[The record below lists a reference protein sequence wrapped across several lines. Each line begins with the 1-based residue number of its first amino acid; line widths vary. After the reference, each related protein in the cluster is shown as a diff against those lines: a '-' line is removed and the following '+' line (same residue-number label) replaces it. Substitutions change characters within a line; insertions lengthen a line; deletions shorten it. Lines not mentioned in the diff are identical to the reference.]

1 MRILKHTTDLMKIA
15 MAFTI
20 ASCMKLNKNNK
31 DIWLISERKDEAE
44 DNGYHLYKYIR
55 ENHPEQKVFYL
66 INKKSPSYLKIEK
79 YETIIQYNSIKHYI
93 YYFLCDKHISAF
105 QFFGVLE
112 TPFLWKLEEKGL
124 IKKKK
129 VFLQHGIIKEKLPF
143 LMYKNTKYKL
153 FICGAETEYKYV
165 QENYGYPDENV
176 KYLGLCRFDNLHHN
190 NKIKNQ
196 ILLMPTWR
204 QWIGMTNEDS
214 NIEEESS
221 NFIKTQ
227 YYKVYNS
234 LINNKVLHQLLEK
247 TNTQLVFYPHPEM
260 QRFVQL
266 FKCNHANIK
275 IMDRKNCN
283 LQELLKESKLLITDY
298 SSIAFDCAYMRKP
311 LIYYQFDQEKYYS
324 EHFEKGYFDCE
335 RDGFGPV
342 VKKENDL
349 IECISN
355 IILEKYDRNS
365 FIDRATK
372 FFPLYDTNNCQRNYY
387 EIKAI

>member
-1 MRILKHTTDLMKIA
+1 MRILKHTKDIIKIA
-15 MAFTI
+15 VAFTI
-20 ASCMKLNKNNK
+20 SSCMKLNKNNK

-66 INKKSPSYLKIEK
+66 INKKSPAYSKIEK
-79 YETIIQYNSIKHYI
+79 YETIIQYNSLKHYI

-105 QFFGVLE
+105 QFFGVPE

-124 IKKKK
+124 IRKKKI
-129 VFLQHGIIKEKLPF
+129 FLQHGITKEKLPF

-153 FICGAETEYKYV
+153 FICGAETEYKYI

-176 KYLGLCRFDNLHHN
+176 KYLGFCRFDNLHN
-190 NKIKNQ
+190 YKTKNQ

-234 LINNKVLHQLLEK
+234 FINSKELHQVLEK
-247 TNTQLVFYPHPEM
+247 TNTELVFYPHPEM
-260 QRFVQL
+260 QRFVRL
-266 FKCNHANIK
+266 FKCNHSNIR

-283 LQELLKESKLLITDY
+283 LQEVLKESKLLITDY

-311 LIYYQFDQEKYYS
+311 LIYYQFDQEKYYQG
-324 EHFEKGYFDCE
+324 HFEKGYFDCE
-335 RDGFGPV
+335 RDGFGQV
-342 VKKENDL
+342 VKNENKLVKL
-349 IECISN
+349 ISD
-355 IILEKYDRNS
+355 ILLERYDSNS
-365 FIDRATK
+365 FRERAIR
-372 FFPLYDTNNCQRNYY
+372 FFPLYDINNCKRNYY
-387 EIKAI
+387 EIKNI